1 MTPYLYSVEFVF
13 TQEPDDNDDAG
24 EHELR
29 VLVQTAGAGPYL
41 SLQTKRWAFDD
52 PNELNGLL
60 QHAAEAVVP
69 LFARYPGLDN
79 TMIEEP
85 ST

>member
-1 MTPYLYSVEFVF
+1 MTPFLYSVEFVF

-24 EHELR
+24 EQELR

-52 PNELNGLL
+52 PTELDGLL
-60 QHAAEAVVP
+60 QRATEAVVP
-69 LFARYPGLDN
+69 LFARYSG
-79 TMIEEP
+79 TEP
-85 ST
+85 A